1 MFDFGV
7 SALLIEGPFE
17 IGFCA
22 VWGGFFSFKISA
34 HVIRCAGHEILKRL
48 RLPDMNSDELLRKE
62 GRKKK
67 KKTLC
72 SRSRPVCA
80 AQAER
85 ASVIYL

>member
-22 VWGGFFSFKISA
+22 VWFFFFSFKISA

-67 KKTLC
+67 LC
-72 SRSRPVCA
+72 YV
-80 AQAER
+80 QDQGL
-85 ASVIYL
+85 SVLPKPKGRL